1 MNSTTTCPSIIHPLF
16 PFLSSPLL
24 PSSINLHAPIMYL
37 YSLDRNEL
45 DVVFVVQFPL
55 FLFSLLWFFQSYS
68 SFLLNSWIEES
79 FNQLKKTYSLQNLF
93 ILVVIL
99 SLLISISNIF
109 FLLIHSIQIPSM
121 SKDSIS
127 TIIMVVMDSMIKY
140 IISSP
145 IRFTRAGGVLIA
157 HYNPSIHGI
166 YWMDTNQHYPPLL
179 FLLIM
184 KYSF

>member
-1 MNSTTTCPSIIHPLF
+1 M
-16 PFLSSPLL
+16 
-24 PSSINLHAPIMYL
+24 
-37 YSLDRNEL
+37 DRNEL
-45 DVVFVVQFPL
+45 DAVFVVQFPL

-68 SFLLNSWIEES
+68 SFLPSSCIEES
-79 FNQLKKTYSLQNLF
+79 FNQLKKTYSLRNPF

-99 SLLISISNIF
+99 SLLIFISNLF
-109 FLLIHSIQIPSM
+109 FLLIHSIQISSM

-127 TIIMVVMDSMIKY
+127 TIIMVVMDSTIKY
-140 IISSP
+140 IISSS
-145 IRFTRAGGVLIA
+145 IWFTRAGDVLIA